1 MFVLGKVANKQI
13 FSIIRQGDNREKREE
28 RIRVAEIQSVWLQS
42 LCSYP
47 VYHIACLVV

>member
-28 RIRVAEIQSVWLQS
+28 RIRVAEDLFKLRLPFCELSGGN
-42 LCSYP
+42 
-47 VYHIACLVV
+47 